1 MFVRI
6 IEKMSKDR
14 QDRRIV
20 SKFVNFVGCFSQPV
34 NVLANGLWL
43 LEPLLKKKRIVRI
56 HY

>member
-34 NVLANGLWL
+34 NILANGLWL
-43 LEPLLKKKRIVRI
+43 LEPLF
-56 HY
+56 